1 MELSESNL
9 NVPNQQ
15 PVDRQ
20 AVYARVRAALQAG
33 ELEQAHRW
41 LRAMLDEDGKDPELW
56 LLLAWTAPSRRSA
69 EVFFK
74 RLQRLQPDHP
84 RARGAAPWSGRAW
97 KPASPG
103 ALPEAA
109 LPRLPGRGAAGAQAG
124 GMALDSLRAGL
135 RGRLAGYSFVAY
147 LAVYML
153 AITLAET
160 VTTFLSPHAG
170 LVIHGTLLV
179 AMLLHASFWASAA
192 ERNFLLAL
200 GLAPL
205 IRLMS
210 LSMPLL
216 NFDYMYWYMVIGIPL
231 LVSTVVVYRLGGY
244 RAGQV
249 GLGVGKNLPL
259 QLGIALGGVGLGY
272 LEYLILRPEPLAA
285 TLSLESIW
293 LPALIL
299 LVFTGFLEELIFRGL
314 MQRASAEP
322 LRKLGPLYISL
333 LFAVLHI
340 GYQSWVD
347 LLFVFGVGYLF
358 SLVVERTRS
367 IWGVTLAHGLTN
379 ITLFLVFPFLISAP
393 VKPDVVIAPPALTQG
408 APGAV
413 VPGATAAVVAAPEA
427 TRPARLP
434 DIFMAPPTP
443 TPRPTQTPAATPTQM
458 PSATPTQPPTPTP
471 CVVNPAWVRYV
482 VQPGDTLVSL
492 RQLYNLKKIELLD
505 GGCLSRDLEELR
517 VGQVIYVPF
526 LPLTATPLPPTLP
539 PPTPLPPTPR
549 PTLPPTQA
557 PLPTNPVVRPTLAP
571 PTAPPSPTEPPPPTQ
586 APTPTEPV
594 MRPSPTPEPTEQAAL
609 PSPTP

>member
-1 MELSESNL
+1 MEFSESKL
-9 NVPNQQ
+9 RIPDQQ

-41 LRAMLDEDGKDPELW
+41 LRAMLDEDGQNPELW

-74 RLQRLQPDHP
+74 RAQRLQPDHP
-84 RARGAAPWSGRAW
+84 RARGSAPWSGREW
-97 KPASPG
+97 KPSAPG
-103 ALPEAA
+103 ALPETA
-109 LPRLPGRGAAGAQAG
+109 LPRLVGRGAAAAP
-124 GMALDSLRAGL
+124 GMALDSLWAQL
-135 RGRLAGYSFVAY
+135 RMRLGAHSFVVY

-153 AITLAET
+153 GITLAET

-170 LVIHGTLLV
+170 LVIHGALLV
-179 AMLLHASFWASAA
+179 AVLLHASFWASAA
-192 ERNFLLAL
+192 ERQFLLAL

-216 NFDYMYWYMVIGIPL
+216 NFDYMYWYMIIGIPL
-231 LVSTVVVYRLGGY
+231 LVSTAVVYRLGGY
-244 RAGQV
+244 RPGQV
-249 GLGVGKNLPL
+249 GLGLGKNLPL
-259 QLGIALGGVGLGY
+259 QLIIALGGVGLGY

-285 TLSLESIW
+285 SLSLEHLW
-293 LPALIL
+293 RPALIL

-322 LRKLGPLYISL
+322 LRRLGPLYISL

-347 LLFVFGVGYLF
+347 LLFVFAVGFLF
-358 SLVVERTRS
+358 SVVVERTRS

-379 ITLFLVFPFLISAP
+379 ITLFLVFPFLI
-393 VKPDVVIAPPALTQG
+393 G
-408 APGAV
+408 APLKPETTLVAPGVTQQA
-413 VPGATAAVVAAPEA
+413 PGATATVIASPTAAA
-427 TRPARLP
+427 ALSAAKPARLP

-443 TPRPTQTPAATPTQM
+443 TPRPTQTPAATPTV
-458 PSATPTQPPTPTP
+458 TPAFTFTPTP

-482 VQPGDTLVSL
+482 VQPGDTLASL
-492 RQLYNLKKIELLD
+492 RQLYNLKKIELLN
-505 GGCLSRDLEELR
+505 GSCLPRDLEELK
-517 VGQVIYVPF
+517 VGQEIYVPF
-526 LPLTATPLPPTLP
+526 LPPTA
-539 PPTPLPPTPR
+539 TPR
-549 PTLPPTQA
+549 PTLPPKPTA
-557 PLPTNPVVRPTLAP
+557 TPLPSPT
-571 PTAPPSPTEPPPPTQ
+571 PTAPP
-586 APTPTEPV
+586 PTPTEPV
-594 MRPSPTPEPTEQAAL
+594 VRVTLPPPTLPPTATQPPPPTPTAPPPTPTEPVVRPSPTPTEPAVR